1 MTMTTE
7 PLAENALIS
16 ALRSSRLRGKRR
28 TFKEVSTEAYG
39 KGRDEGYA
47 TAARQF
53 QEAQQRLLAENKRLQ
68 ECLDKGIW
76 SRLTD
81 LFKGGRHA
89 I

>member
-1 MTMTTE
+1 M
-7 PLAENALIS
+7 ALKT
-16 ALRSSRLRGKRR
+16 KRR
-28 TFKEVSTEAYG
+28 TFKEVSAAAHA

-53 QEAQQRLLAENKRLQ
+53 QEVQQRLLAENKRLQ